1 MRFALT
7 ALAVPLL
14 GMLAAAP
21 AAAQDYPRL
30 KPGLWEVTSRSSAQG
45 PTDPPLKS
53 TMCLDEVTSKEMYN
67 ASQGM
72 MAGLC
77 SKFDVKHDGNKYTS
91 EAICKI
97 GESKMIA
104 KSTMTVVGDS
114 SYTIQGTST
123 YDPPF
128 MGMKDSQTTLDGK
141 YVGPCKD
148 GLVPGDFVGPNG
160 QKFNF
165 KGIASMKGAMPPAQ
179 PKSPAKAPQ

>member
-7 ALAVPLL
+7 AFAVLI
-14 GMLAAAP
+14 AAAP

-77 SKFDVKHDGNKYTS
+77 TKFDVKKDGNKYMS
-91 EAICKI
+91 EANCQI
-97 GESKMIA
+97 GPSKMIA
-104 KSTMTVVGDS
+104 RSTMTVVGDS

-128 MGMKDSQTTLDGK
+128 MGMKDASTTVEAKHAG
-141 YVGPCKD
+141 VCKP
-148 GLVPGDFVGPNG
+148 GMKPGDITTAAG
-160 QKFNF
+160 QTINIKNLQQ
-165 KGIASMKGAMPPAQ
+165 PAA
-179 PKSPAKAPQ
+179 PKK